1 MMHTEALER
10 LTSLIDSLALPEG
23 YSDSPLDGLGFV
35 HQSAPSALTC
45 TVYEPVVCLIL
56 RGRKRTSA
64 GTTTVDFGARQSL
77 IVSHDL
83 PVLSEVTVAPYLALI
98 LRLDMNVLHSLVD
111 QIQQQPLH
119 DHEPST
125 LDVHETDDE
134 LLDAL
139 TRYVALST
147 QPANAAVLG
156 PLVLREIHFRL
167 ATAPHGAMLRRLLQ
181 AESAES
187 TINKAIEEIRTHYRS
202 SLSVPELADLIGMSE
217 STFHRHFKS
226 ITGTTP
232 LQYQKSLR
240 LLEARRLISVGGLQ
254 VSNAAYEVGYVSPT
268 QFSREYAREFGVSP
282 REHARIALA

>member
-1 MMHTEALER
+1 MPDTHVIDR
-10 LTSLIDSLALPEG
+10 LTVLIDSLSLPEG
-23 YSDSPLDGLGFV
+23 YSESPLDGLGFV
-35 HQSAPSALTC
+35 NQSAPSALTC

-56 RGRKRTSA
+56 RGRKRTST
-64 GTTTVDFGARQSL
+64 GSTSVDFGPRQSL
-77 IVSHDL
+77 IVSHDV
-83 PVLSEVTVAPYLALI
+83 PVLSEITEAPYLALI

-111 QIQQQPLH
+111 QIEHLPAH
-119 DHEPST
+119 DHEPAT

-139 TRYVALST
+139 FRYVALST
-147 QPANAAVLG
+147 QPTQAVVLG

-187 TINKAIEEIRTHYRS
+187 TINKAIDAIRNNYRS
-202 SLSVPELADLIGMSE
+202 SLSVPDLAGMIGMSE
-217 STFHRHFKS
+217 STFHRHFKT

-254 VSNAAYEVGYVSPT
+254 VSSAAYEVGYVSPT

-282 REHARIALA
+282 RQHSRLA